1 MNFFSSD
8 SLCQKAKLPFGLL
21 LHPYKDLQTLPV
33 ITTSNI
39 VRCRSCRAYINPFV
53 SLIDVSRW
61 KCNLCGR
68 VNEVPEEFKSNPI
81 SKEYGKPEE
90 RPECVN
96 STVEFIAPSEYM
108 SRPPQERFN
117 LKNKPLGLMKKVTS
131 KPLTSK
137 LARRDPFCDV
147 TNFLVTIQFEK

>member
-53 SLIDVSRW
+53 SFIDVSRW

-117 LKNKPLGLMKKVTS
+117 LKNKPLGLMKTVTS
-131 KPLTSK
+131 KPLEISPK
-137 LARRDPFCDV
+137 
-147 TNFLVTIQFEK
+147 